1 MESKLEHLQMTKLT
15 RWAPLAGIAFAL
27 SLGLA
32 ACGEAG
38 PEQQSSN
45 PVSEQSGDAAA
56 TMEGEM
62 EKKTE

>member
-1 MESKLEHLQMTKLT
+1 MTKLI
-15 RWAPLAGIAFAL
+15 RWAPFAALAFAL

-45 PVSEQSGDAAA
+45 AASEQSDDAAA
-56 TMEGEM
+56 TMETEM

>member
-1 MESKLEHLQMTKLT
+1 MTELK
-15 RWAPLAGIAFAL
+15 RWAPFAALAFAL

-38 PEQQSSN
+38 PEQQSSK
-45 PVSEQSGDAAA
+45 PMSEQSDDAAA